1 MRRLSI
7 LVSTAF
13 LTFMIGVVANSTVNY
28 FATDELIE
36 KLATCSDYASALMLW
51 REPRLVPPAVR
62 SGGHLVITI
71 SDDRQLYLNSRRM
84 GSLDDPQLLVI
95 ELEDAFRVRTEHHV
109 YRIGMEQAYEVPED
123 ERVDKT
129 VYLQAGRGLSYGEV
143 HDLIERIKTIGAN
156 PIGLVPDPEYPFTEP

>member
-51 REPRLVPPAVR
+51 REPRLVPPAVH
-62 SGGHLVITI
+62 SCGHFVITI
-71 SDDRQLYLNSRRM
+71 SDDRQLYLNSRWVGR
-84 GSLDDPQLLVI
+84 LDDQQLLI
-95 ELEDAFRVRTEHHV
+95 AELEGAFRVRTEFHV
-109 YRIGMEQAYEVPED
+109 YRRGMEQACEVPKD
-123 ERVDKT
+123 ERIDKT
-129 VYLQAGRGLSYGEV
+129 VYLKAGRGLAYGEV

-156 PIGLVPDPEYPFTEP
+156 PIGLIPDP